1 MGYQQKAYKK
11 WGGEEIVVASGG
23 KVKVESGG
31 ELDVES
37 GGEFKIAGTEMT
49 RSAADLN
56 VMELRKV
63 STVINAGTN
72 VQTVVA
78 MPTHAQIRGMVVVVG
93 ASAWG
98 DNSTLKIGFQA
109 DDDAFL
115 TETAGEYV
123 QTADAVI
130 ADRCTEVAKNLAR
143 MDGDRMQVTGSSTVE
158 PLAHIFM
165 AATNIIATPSATPA
179 ATKTATVHVLYNE
192 L

>member
-1 MGYQQKAYKK
+1 MGYQQKVYKK
-11 WGGEEIVVASGG
+11 WGGEEFIVASGG
-23 KVKVESGG
+23 KAKVENGG

-56 VMELRKV
+56 ALELRKV

-72 VQTVVA
+72 VQVVA
-78 MPTHAQIRGMVVVVG
+78 AMPKHSQIRGMVVVVS

-98 DNSTLKIGFQA
+98 DDSQLLIGTLETSAGFLAA
-109 DDDAFL
+109 D
-115 TETAGEYV
+115 AGAYV

-130 ADRCTEVAKNLAR
+130 ADRCTPEAKQLAR
-143 MDGDRMQVTGSSTVE
+143 MDGGLMQITGTSTVE